1 MLTALLFTLLGLAD
15 PIAGPGG
22 PDPRSESEETLA
34 LIGAHLIPISGPE
47 IEEGILIARG
57 GRWVHVGALGSAAI
71 PDGARTIDMRG
82 KVILPGLVC
91 THSHVGQVS
100 GADSSAPI
108 QADVRALDGID
119 VRDSSVQRAQAGG
132 ITTANIMPGS
142 GHLLSG
148 QTVYLKLRDGET
160 IEDLLLYNV
169 DGSIAGGI
177 KMANGTNPQGSPPF
191 PGTRAKAAALMRAKL
206 IEAQEYAEKVERA
219 EGDPEK
225 RPARNLG
232 LEALGD
238 ALSGKRVVH
247 HHTHRHDD
255 ILTVLRLAEE
265 FDLRVVLHH
274 ISDGWMVA
282 DEIVEAGAKC
292 SVIVI
297 DSPGGKLEAKD
308 LRMETG
314 AVLER
319 AGASV
324 SFHTDDYITDSRLF
338 LRSPALA
345 MRAGMDRQKALA
357 AVTLEGARQLDL
369 DHRIGSLEVGKDAD
383 FVVLDGDPLSV
394 YTKVLETWIEGAQVF
409 DRSRPEDRLWAVGGY
424 GAGRS
429 SDGTICCGGDAR

>member
-1 MLTALLFTLLGLAD
+1 MLTAILLALSLTPGPIED
-15 PIAGPGG
+15 PAGGTNG
-22 PDPRSESEETLA
+22 TAAEETLA

-47 IEEGILIARG
+47 IEEGILIARD
-57 GRWVHVGALGSAAI
+57 GRWVHVGELGSVAI
-71 PDGARTIDMRG
+71 PNGARTIDMRG

-108 QADVRALDGID
+108 QPDVRALDGID

-160 IEDLLLYNV
+160 IEDLLLYGE

-206 IEAQEYAEKVERA
+206 LAAQEYAEKVA
-219 EGDPEK
+219 EAGDDPEK
-225 RPARNLG
+225 KPSRDLG
-232 LEALGD
+232 LEALGE

-255 ILTVLRLAEE
+255 ILTVLRLAKE
-265 FDLRVVLHH
+265 FGFRVVLHH

-282 DEIVEAGAKC
+282 DEIAAAGAPC
-292 SVIVI
+292 SVIMI

-314 AVLER
+314 AVLDR

-345 MRAGMDRQKALA
+345 MRAGMDRQSALA

-369 DHRIGSLEVGKDAD
+369 DDRIGSLEVGKDAD

-394 YTKVLETWIEGAQVF
+394 YTKILETWIEGERVF
-409 DRSRPEDRLWAVGGY
+409 DRSDPQDRLWAVGGY